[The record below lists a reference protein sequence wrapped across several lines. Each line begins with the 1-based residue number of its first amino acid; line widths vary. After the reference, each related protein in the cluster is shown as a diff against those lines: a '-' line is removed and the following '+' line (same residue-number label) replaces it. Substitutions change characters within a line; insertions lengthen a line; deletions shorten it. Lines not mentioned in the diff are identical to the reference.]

1 MSELE
6 NTDYSKFKGLST
18 IAMLSVA
25 FVASDANTVI
35 SLEKSFLSSYT
46 KSGSYES
53 AKQSTVDDAIIKN
66 DISMLK
72 LLEIEGINKKI
83 KNIFDTRI
91 VEHWIPAD
99 GLLDKTCLFIRV
111 ENQEGF
117 ISKTDYDYDFELDLY
132 LKLQEEINNSN
143 FFNMIALL

>member
-6 NTDYSKFKGLST
+6 NTDYSKLKGLST
-18 IAMLSVA
+18 IALMSVA
-25 FVASDANTVI
+25 FVASDANTVVPM
-35 SLEKSFLSSYT
+35 EKSFLSSYT

-53 AKQSTVDDAIIKN
+53 SKQSTLDDSIIKN
-66 DISMLK
+66 DILMLK

-83 KNIFDTRI
+83 KNIFDTKI
-91 VEHWIPAD
+91 VKHWIPAD

-111 ENQEGF
+111 ENQEDF
-117 ISKTDYDYDFELDLY
+117 ISKNDYDFELDLY